1 MPSEFGFKNRFDEAV
16 LAAVNS
22 PNYGNVPLEES
33 VKIFKAFLMETAE
46 FSEDE
51 VADYLSTACLK
62 RTDLT
67 KKEESTLIN
76 YRKRIRGALREVG
89 IVIRKDN

>member
-16 LAAVNS
+16 LAAINA
-22 PNYGNVPLEES
+22 PEYDNLPIEES
-33 VKIFKAFLMETAE
+33 IRIFRAFLMETAE
-46 FSEDE
+46 FSQDE
-51 VADYLSTACLK
+51 VDDYLSTACLK

-76 YRKRIRGALREVG
+76 YRKRIRSALREVG